1 MAGKWCGPY
10 AFSIVTQQS
19 YEQAY
24 EFAKKK
30 LRKRSIMGMYN
41 HQMKA
46 LMRAYGFKKFE
57 FEYPGFK
64 YTPKGMVKE
73 KPTLRSFKDWMTPNR
88 IYIVVVTEHYV
99 TVDTSNWTVIC
110 NQTETWQKIDECKHK
125 LRKVRAYAEVKRI
138 EKEKAGE

>member
-10 AFSIVTQQS
+10 AFSIATQQS

-46 LMRAYGFKKFE
+46 LMRACGFKKFE
-57 FEYPGFK
+57 FEYLAC
-64 YTPKGMVKE
+64 
-73 KPTLRSFKDWMTPNR
+73 KPTLRSFKDWMKPNR
-88 IYIVVVTEHYV
+88 LYIVVVTGHYV

-110 NQTETWQKIDECKHK
+110 NQTQEWQKIDECKHR
-125 LRKVRAYAEVKRI
+125 LRKVKAYAEVKRI
-138 EKEKAGE
+138 EKAGE

>member
-10 AFSIVTQQS
+10 AFSIATQQP

-46 LMRAYGFKKFE
+46 LMRACGFKKFD
-57 FEYPGFK
+57 FEYL
-64 YTPKGMVKE
+64 VC
-73 KPTLRSFKDWMTPNR
+73 KPTLRSFKDWMKPNR
-88 IYIVVVTEHYV
+88 LYIVVVTGHYV
-99 TVDTSNWTVIC
+99 TVNTSNWTVIC

-125 LRKVRAYAEVKRI
+125 LRKVKAYAEVKRI
-138 EKEKAGE
+138 EKAGG